1 MFICGQEYKLNTINI
16 TWINIRYVLI
26 MYDVESIW
34 RRKTQTNRLIHSY
47 KELSELRS
55 DIRLLYHKFEL
66 RSTRYNTNWQLKE
79 KVLFSFVHKV
89 SKMSLAHTCLLFNS

>member
-66 RSTRYNTNWQLKE
+66 RSTRYSGIIQTGNSK
-79 KVLFSFVHKV
+79 KKFYFHSFIRFRKCH
-89 SKMSLAHTCLLFNS
+89 